1 MSYEQLPEKIKK
13 VIGLAYDLSLHA
25 VFDCEPKSIS
35 RIIAK
40 ELNFTIEEYWPEHF
54 TVPTPEPEPTGKD

>member
-1 MSYEQLPEKIKK
+1 MSYEQLPEKVRK

-25 VFDCEPKSIS
+25 SFDCEPKSIS

-40 ELNFTIEEYWPEHF
+40 QLNFMIEEYWPEWF
-54 TVPTPEPEPTGKD
+54 TVPVPPKDKE